1 MPVPHSLAAAAVVR
15 GRRCVCMHVLVCAES
30 ERYEGRKRREEKI
43 VGGRICEKDEMDG
56 GVWL

>member
-1 MPVPHSLAAAAVVR
+1 
-15 GRRCVCMHVLVCAES
+15 MHVLVCAES